1 MATDIPSPGPQGSAV
16 PAPPNP
22 ALPPADAAAAVDPPQ
37 NPTALRLFLIFSQ
50 LGLSSFGGG
59 VSAWVHRAFVE
70 HRGWIGEKDF
80 AAMLAI
86 CRVLPGT
93 NVANLAVLIGQRSRG
108 LAGAA
113 AALLGLLLGPT
124 LLVIAIAAA
133 YRRVAGATLLH
144 ALFGGAAAAA
154 VGLLIVM
161 AIRSEM
167 RSGNGRTGW
176 LVLAGTF
183 VVVGVLRVPLVPA
196 VLCLVPV
203 SVLLTRRA
211 TAKAGGEAPDE

>member
-1 MATDIPSPGPQGSAV
+1 MATDASSPGPQDGALPDSTA
-16 PAPPNP
+16 PAGIAPPGR
-22 ALPPADAAAAVDPPQ
+22 
-37 NPTALRLFLIFSQ
+37 PTALRLFLIFSQ

-59 VSAWVHRAFVE
+59 VSSWVHRAFVE
-70 HRGWIGEKDF
+70 DRRWIGEKDF

-108 LAGAA
+108 LTGAA
-113 AALLGLLLGPT
+113 AALLGLLLGPS
-124 LLVIAIAAA
+124 LLVIAIAAS
-133 YRRVAGATLLH
+133 YRRIAGSTLLH

-161 AIRSEM
+161 AIRSET
-167 RSGNGRTGW
+167 RTGSGRTGW
-176 LVLAGTF
+176 LVVAGTF

-203 SVLLTRRA
+203 SMLLTRRA
-211 TAKAGGEAPDE
+211 TARAGGETPDE